1 MTAQPLP
8 RETSI
13 ELVADNPV
21 RRTRSKAATQTTAKK
36 ATAKTATKTTPKST
50 ASKTVAKTATTRQ
63 RSATKSV
70 AIVESSLQATVQAT
84 VQATAQTV
92 PPTHGITTDSCL
104 DDLHHCQQFFFN
116 DILAESQKLTQNM
129 AELAS
134 IALQI
139 QQLKRPSFEPIPPMM
154 LRRCT
159 RSSPVQAVAQPPSK
173 AVFASK
179 LHPIVDPIVQ
189 PIVEPTAQATA
200 HPTAETPVKI
210 PAEAQRPSRTS
221 HSRLTVRKP
230 IPPYDPSS
238 HRSIEPSKSPAVAP
252 NYWGGNVQAP
262 VTAAGSAAK
271 ASAQA
276 SQMRHDRLDLPKFD
290 RPAQPVLQRLAQQQ
304 SHLTVAVTRPSD
316 STIQSRVQSLTQS
329 QSQSQSFTGVAIYRD
344 IYQQVQR
351 LVPIPTDPKAI
362 VVDAVLWTFSSVG
375 VHVILQV
382 CIQTVPLLSFPLH
395 FVMLFPALFAAYLAF
410 CVPKSSTP
418 PVYRCLLTTLGFFFG
433 SKL

>member
-13 ELVADNPV
+13 ELVTDNPV

-36 ATAKTATKTTPKST
+36 AAAKKAAAKTATKTTTKTT

-70 AIVESSLQATVQAT
+70 AIVESSLQATVQASSQSAI
-84 VQATAQTV
+84 QAV
-92 PPTHGITTDSCL
+92 RPTHSVTADSCL
-104 DDLHHCQQFFFN
+104 DELHHCQQFFFN

-134 IALQI
+134 IALKI

-179 LHPIVDPIVQ
+179 LHPIADPIVQ
-189 PIVEPTAQATA
+189 PIVEPTAGTA
-200 HPTAETPVKI
+200 VGTTT
-210 PAEAQRPSRTS
+210 EAQRPSRTS

-238 HRSIEPSKSPAVAP
+238 HRSIEPSRSPAVAP

-276 SQMRHDRLDLPKFD
+276 SQMRHDRLDLPQFD

-304 SHLTVAVTRPSD
+304 PHLTLTVQTRLSD
-316 STIQSRVQSLTQS
+316 STIQSRTQS
-329 QSQSQSFTGVAIYRD
+329 HSQSPIKSQSFTEVSIYRG
-344 IYQQVQR
+344 ICQHIQR
-351 LVPIPTDPKAI
+351 LVPIPTEPKAI

-382 CIQTVPLLSFPLH
+382 CIQTIPLLYLPLH
-395 FVMLFPALFAAYLAF
+395 LVMLFPALFAAYLAF
-410 CVPKSSTP
+410 CVPQSSTP
-418 PVYRCLLTTLGFFFG
+418 PVYRCLLTTLGFFLG

>member
-13 ELVADNPV
+13 ELVADSPV
-21 RRTRSKAATQTTAKK
+21 RQARSKAATQPTAKK
-36 ATAKTATKTTPKST
+36 APAKSATKTTTKTT

-70 AIVESSLQATVQAT
+70 AIVESSLQTPIKPIAQPTV
-84 VQATAQTV
+84 QTV
-92 PPTHGITTDSCL
+92 PHTHTVTADSCL
-104 DDLHHCQQFFFN
+104 DDLHHCRQFFFS

-139 QQLKRPSFEPIPPMM
+139 QQLQRPSFEPIPLMTP
-154 LRRCT
+154 RICHRPA
-159 RSSPVQAVAQPPSK
+159 PVEAVAQPPSK

-179 LHPIVDPIVQ
+179 LDPIIE
-189 PIVEPTAQATA
+189 PIVEPTAEPIAE
-200 HPTAETPVKI
+200 PTTQP
-210 PAEAQRPSRTS
+210 QRPSRTS
-221 HSRLTVRKP
+221 LSRLTVRKP
-230 IPPYDPSS
+230 IPPYNPSGD
-238 HRSIEPSKSPAVAP
+238 RSIEPSRSPAVAP

-262 VTAAGSAAK
+262 ATASTN
-271 ASAQA
+271 ASASSSTAVKA
-276 SQMRHDRLDLPKFD
+276 SQMRHDRLDLPSFDD
-290 RPAQPVLQRLAQQQ
+290 RPAQPVLYRLAQQQ
-304 SHLTVAVTRPSD
+304 PHLTLAVQPKRPSD
-316 STIQSRVQSLTQS
+316 SSIQSHS
-329 QSQSQSFTGVAIYRD
+329 QSQLLTKVAIYRH
-344 IYQQVQR
+344 IQR
-351 LVPIPTDPKAI
+351 LVPIPTEPRAI

-375 VHVILQV
+375 VHIILQV

-410 CVPKSSTP
+410 CVPQSSTP
-418 PVYRCLLTTLGFFFG
+418 PVYRCLLTTLGFFLG